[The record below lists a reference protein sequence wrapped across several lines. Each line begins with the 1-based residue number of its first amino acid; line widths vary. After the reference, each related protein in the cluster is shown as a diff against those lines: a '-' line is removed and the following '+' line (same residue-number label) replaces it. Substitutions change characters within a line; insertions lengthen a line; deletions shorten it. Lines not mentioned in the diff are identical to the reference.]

1 MAAQPGSLTTHFVG
15 SIPLETADIVFRQV
29 AGAVGPHLK
38 RLPDGEIGKRR
49 YWIRHIQFMLAEH
62 PAFEVDPSV
71 PLFKFTQ
78 WDGKVVREIKLLKFK
93 DGVDPAKVT
102 FDTGYAAAAKE
113 SWATFEKLER
123 AGVIPRGVKFQVCLP
138 TPLATAYNCIA
149 PRSRAD
155 YADTFGRHMLDEV
168 AEIARALPNDRIAL
182 QWDVCQEV
190 LAWEGYYGKQADGE
204 RDEIIATLALLG
216 DAVPEP
222 IELGYHLCYGS
233 PADEHMIQP
242 KDAGVMVEI
251 TNRLMAAV
259 RRPVAFMHLPV
270 PKNRADDAYYAP
282 LKNLELKPG
291 TELLLGLVHYDD
303 AAGNARRLAAAR
315 RFAPVAGI
323 GTECGWGRADPA
335 RVPGFLAAHAALAAK
350 G

>member
-1 MAAQPGSLTTHFVG
+1 MVALTTHFVG
-15 SIPLETADIVFRQV
+15 SIPLETADTVFRQV
-29 AGAVGPHLK
+29 AGAVGPHLT

-49 YWIRHIQFMLAEH
+49 YWIRHLQFMLAEH

-71 PLFKFTQ
+71 PPFKFTQ
-78 WDGKVVREIKLLKFK
+78 WDGKVVREIKLVKFK
-93 DGVDPAKVT
+93 DGVDPDKVV

-113 SWATFEKLER
+113 SFATFDNLQR
-123 AGVIPRGVKFQVCLP
+123 AGVIPKGVKFQVCLP

-155 YADTFGRHMLDEV
+155 YARSFGRHMLDEV
-168 AEIARALPNDRIAL
+168 AAIAAALPNDRIAI

-190 LAWEGYYGKQADGE
+190 LAWEGYYGAQPPGE
-204 RDEIIATLALLG
+204 RDEVIATLARLG

-242 KDAGVMVEI
+242 EDSGVMVEI
-251 TNRLMAAV
+251 TNRLLAAV
-259 RRPVAFMHLPV
+259 RRTVQFMHLPV
-270 PKNRADDAYYAP
+270 PKNRADDAYFAP
-282 LKNLELKPG
+282 LKNLKLKPE

-303 AAGNARRLAAAR
+303 AAGDAARLAAAR
-315 RFAPVAGI
+315 RHAKVAGI

-335 RVPGFLAAHAALAAK
+335 RVPGFLSAHAALATK